1 MKDKQFRSSIRV
13 RYALVFTAILVASLA
28 AILIVNRLFL
38 ERFYNAQQIR
48 AIDAAYTEMGMLLE
62 DTGSG
67 TLRSGLNE
75 LTEEYGMSVIVMTD
89 ESSFLTVGAER
100 SEYFMLGRLFG
111 YRYGEIT
118 EPDDIDAEDL
128 FDDDA
133 DDLFDDDTDDPFDDA
148 DDMPGT
154 GQTGSEGRVIGEI
167 VYSPGG
173 METVPRSGVVTVPRI
188 IATRIED
195 RGQYTVY
202 RAFDG
207 FSGNDYLEAW
217 GSLDDHHTFL
227 IRMPLE
233 SIARSVDISNRFFL
247 FVGVIVTVIGLIASF
262 LFMRRITRPIVDLTG
277 IAEKMSGQDFSARYR
292 GGYSGELDVL
302 GTSMN
307 TMADNL
313 ESAIGDLKA
322 ANEELTENLAYREK
336 MDGMRSEFISAISHD
351 LKTPL
356 ALIQGY
362 AEGLKEGLA
371 DDPESRDYYCEVI
384 SDEAVR
390 MNSMM
395 QKFIALNEIE
405 YGSDGPVPERFDI
418 AEMLESTAAAYA
430 LKAEQDGVRLECGA
444 EKTEVSADEFMVEE
458 VLNNYLSN
466 AFHYVQDKGDG
477 KVIRLSASDTGEG
490 TVRVSVFNTGE
501 GIDEA
506 DLGRIWDKLYRSD
519 RSRSREYGGNGIGLS
534 IVKAIMDRHGRECG
548 VYNTPEG
555 PVFWFEL
562 AKEECDDRDH

>member
-128 FDDDA
+128 FDDDV
-133 DDLFDDDTDDPFDDA
+133 DDLFDDDADDLFDDA

-307 TMADNL
+307 TMA
-313 ESAIGDLKA
+313 
-322 ANEELTENLAYREK
+322 
-336 MDGMRSEFISAISHD
+336 
-351 LKTPL
+351 
-356 ALIQGY
+356 
-362 AEGLKEGLA
+362 
-371 DDPESRDYYCEVI
+371 
-384 SDEAVR
+384 
-390 MNSMM
+390 
-395 QKFIALNEIE
+395 
-405 YGSDGPVPERFDI
+405 
-418 AEMLESTAAAYA
+418 
-430 LKAEQDGVRLECGA
+430 
-444 EKTEVSADEFMVEE
+444 
-458 VLNNYLSN
+458 
-466 AFHYVQDKGDG
+466 
-477 KVIRLSASDTGEG
+477 
-490 TVRVSVFNTGE
+490 
-501 GIDEA
+501 
-506 DLGRIWDKLYRSD
+506 
-519 RSRSREYGGNGIGLS
+519 
-534 IVKAIMDRHGRECG
+534 
-548 VYNTPEG
+548 
-555 PVFWFEL
+555 
-562 AKEECDDRDH
+562 